1 MAEDEREARQRAREA
16 RQARMQEG
24 VARTYATDRIEVD
37 WEPSLCIHVGE
48 CFLGLP
54 DVFDPRARPWV
65 RPEAADADDVAEVVL
80 RCPSGALRFRRTDDG
95 PQEDDLI
102 GEPQVQ
108 PEPNGP
114 LHVRGR
120 FRVVDADGNVV
131 REMTRASLC
140 RCGHSRRKPFCDNSH
155 RLVNFKAD

>member
-1 MAEDEREARQRAREA
+1 MAEDQEARLRARQA

-24 VARTYATDRIEVD
+24 VARTYSTERIEID

-48 CFLGLP
+48 CFLTAP

-65 RPEAADADDVAEVVL
+65 RPEAAEADEVAAVVL
-80 RCPSGALRFRRTDDG
+80 RCPTGALRFRRIDDG
-95 PQEDDLI
+95 PQEEELI
-102 GEPQVQ
+102 GEPQVH

-114 LHVRGR
+114 LQVRGR
-120 FRVVDADGNVV
+120 LRIVDAEGNVV

-155 RLVNFKAD
+155 RLVNFRAD